1 MMVREWSCVVKRL
14 SNMDGLSGH
23 SSTDCFCQ
31 IFQQSPM
38 GIAIVDLD
46 YRVAKVNETLCRMV
60 GYTQEEIT
68 GKQFI
73 EITHPED
80 IDSDLQLADRV
91 FSGEIPYYKIEKRYI
106 KKNQEILWVKLTASV
121 IRDEHGVVLYGL
133 AIVEKIS
140 EFYPVASLERANKL
154 EQACPRLAFHLEN
167 SPLGVI
173 EWDNQSRVQF
183 WSQQAEK
190 IFGWKAEEVL
200 GKSWHEWK
208 FVVEEDTEKVQD
220 NAAGLRTGINP
231 KNVLY
236 NRNYTKEGHILDIE
250 WYNST
255 LFDESGQVISV
266 LSLALDITPRIKAE
280 ASLRESEERFRLLVE
295 SMNDIIFTLDNQQR
309 HTGIYGRALEQ
320 YGITPEIFL
329 GKTAREIL
337 GIDEGSI
344 HEAANEKALTGE
356 KTLYDWSISTHQGS
370 HYFQTL
376 LSPLRNEQGDILGIV
391 GVGRDMTEYK
401 QMDHASQE
409 RENLFRAIFE
419 QAAVGIAQLSL
430 SGQFIKVNQKFCDI
444 LGYSTAELST
454 KNYRDITASESHD
467 INRQFIQELWENKTR
482 YFSLEKKYIT
492 PNGSTVWG
500 DVTVSMIRS
509 LSGEPEYFLAVVQE
523 ISDRKRIEEALRK
536 SELKYQT
543 LFQILPIGI
552 SITDTEGNIIEAN
565 PASEKML
572 GVPTDQ
578 HISRSCHDSQWQI
591 LRRDRTPMPPCEFAS
606 VRALTE
612 NKVIENIE
620 MGFIKSKGNLCW
632 MSVTAAPIPLDGY
645 GVAIAYVDITQPQ
658 QAEEA
663 LLIAKARFQRL
674 LTSSTAIIYSC
685 EIYEPYKITFISE
698 NITFILGY
706 KIEEILGKNRFWQ
719 NHLHPDDR
727 FQREKKLTGISAEKS
742 QSYEYRFR
750 HKNGTYRWLYDELQ
764 VQKDLTGN
772 PLEIVGFCMD
782 ITERKEAE
790 QIQRQQSERERIIWL
805 LTQRIRQTLKLD
817 EVLNTTVNEVR
828 DFLDCDRVIIHSFQR
843 DFKGKVLVESLAP
856 GWTSTLDWE
865 ISEPWTIDKQFIWKY
880 ESGYLQ
886 KISDIY
892 AANLER
898 KYLQLIEIFQVRAI
912 LIVPILLK
920 IDMENV
926 EVEEYFLPSNSQL
939 NSPNSYLPRAEK
951 PGLQLWGFLI
961 AHQCSGAREWQ
972 KFEVDLLQQLADQL
986 AIALQQLQLYQKLKK
1001 ANKKLQKLADLDGL
1015 TQVPNRRK
1023 FDNYIHQEWRRML
1036 REKMPLSLILCDV
1049 DFFKLYNDT
1058 YGHQAGD
1065 ECLKKVAQAMQNTI
1079 KRPGDLVARYGGE
1092 EFAIIL
1098 PNTPMS
1104 GAFHIAEEIRAKIVC
1119 LHLSH
1124 EKSKVC
1130 DRVTVSLGVATI
1142 IPEPELTPQIL
1153 IATADFALY
1162 RAKDQGRN
1170 CVVFLNSPIT

>member
-1 MMVREWSCVVKRL
+1 
-14 SNMDGLSGH
+14 MDGLSRQ

-31 IFQQSPM
+31 LFEQSPM

-46 YRVAKVNETLCRMV
+46 YRIAKVNETLCRMV

-121 IRDEHGVVLYGL
+121 IREEHGVVLYGL
-133 AIVEKIS
+133 AIVEDIS
-140 EFYPVASLERANKL
+140 EFYPVASFQRANKL

-167 SPLGVI
+167 SPLAVI

-200 GKSWHEWK
+200 GKFWHEWK
-208 FVVEEDTEKVQD
+208 FVVEEDIEKVQD

-255 LFDESGQVISV
+255 LFDELGQVISV

-280 ASLRESEERFRLLVE
+280 TSLRESEERFRLLVE
-295 SMNDIIFTLDNQQR
+295 SMNDIIFTLDPQQR
-309 HTGIYGRALEQ
+309 HTGVYGNALEE
-320 YGITPEIFL
+320 YGLTPEFFQ

-337 GIDEGSI
+337 GIEAASI

-356 KTLYDWSISTHQGS
+356 KTLYDWSLSTHQGT

-376 LSPLRNEQGDILGIV
+376 LSPLRNEQGDIFGIV

-401 QMDHASQE
+401 QMDHALQE

-419 QAAVGIAQLSL
+419 QAAVGIAQLSI

-454 KNYRDITASESHD
+454 KNYRDITAAESQD
-467 INRQFIQELWENKTR
+467 ISRQFIKELWENKTR

-492 PNGSTVWG
+492 PHGSNVWG
-500 DVTVSMIRS
+500 HVTVSMIRS
-509 LSGEPEYFLAVVQE
+509 LSGEPEYFLAVLQE
-523 ISDRKRIEEALRK
+523 ISDRKKIEEALRA
-536 SELKYQT
+536 SQLKYQT
-543 LFQILPIGI
+543 LFQILPLGI
-552 SITDTEGNIIEAN
+552 SISDTEGNIIEAN
-565 PASEKML
+565 PASEKIL
-572 GVPTDQ
+572 DVPTDQ
-578 HISRSCHDSQWQI
+578 HISRSCQDSQWQI
-591 LRRDRTPMPPCEFAS
+591 LRRDRTPMPPSEFAG
-606 VRALTE
+606 VRALRE
-612 NKVIENIE
+612 NKVIENME
-620 MGFIKSKGNLCW
+620 MGLIKSQGNLCW
-632 MSVTAAPIPLDGY
+632 MSVTAAPIPLEGY
-645 GVAIAYVDITQPQ
+645 GVAIAYVDITQRQ

-663 LLIAKARFQRL
+663 LLIAQARFQRL
-674 LTSSTAIIYSC
+674 LTSSPAIIYSC
-685 EIYEPYKITFISE
+685 DIYEHHNLTFISE
-698 NITFILGY
+698 NITVILGY
-706 KIEEILGKNRFWQ
+706 KIEEILTQYRFWQ

-727 FQREKKLTGISAEKS
+727 FLREKKLTDILAENS

-790 QIQRQQSERERIIWL
+790 KIQLQQSERERIIWL
-805 LTQRIRQTLKLD
+805 LTQRIRQTLKLE
-817 EVLNTTVNEVR
+817 EVLNTTVKEVR
-828 DFLDCDRVIIHSFQR
+828 DFLECDRVIIHCFQR
-843 DFKGKVLVESLAP
+843 EFQGKVLVESLAP

-865 ISEPWTIDKQFIWKY
+865 INEPWTIDKEFIWKY

-892 AANLER
+892 GANLEK
-898 KYLQLIEIFQVRAI
+898 KYLQLLENFQVRAS

-920 IDMENV
+920 IDTENV
-926 EVEEYFLPSNSQL
+926 EIEEYFLPSNYQSIT
-939 NSPNSYLPRAEK
+939 PNFTLPSAEK

-972 KFEVDLLQQLADQL
+972 PFEVDLLQQLADQL
-986 AIALQQLQLYQKLKK
+986 AIAIQQLQLYQKLKL

-1023 FDNYIHQEWRRML
+1023 FDNYISQEWRRML

-1104 GAFHIAEEIRAKIVC
+1104 GAFHIAEEIRANIVC
-1119 LHLSH
+1119 LDIDH
-1124 EKSKVC
+1124 EKSQVC
-1130 DRVTVSLGVATI
+1130 DRVTVSLGIASL
-1142 IPEPELTPQIL
+1142 IPEPELTPEML
-1153 IATADFALY
+1153 IATADLALY
-1162 RAKDQGRN
+1162 RAKEQGRN
-1170 CVVFLNSPIT
+1170 CVVFLNSPIP

>member
-1 MMVREWSCVVKRL
+1 
-14 SNMDGLSGH
+14 MDGLSRQ

-133 AIVEKIS
+133 AIVEDIS
-140 EFYPVASLERANKL
+140 EFYPVASLQRANKL

-167 SPLGVI
+167 SPLAVI

-200 GKSWHEWK
+200 GKFWHEWQ
-208 FVVEEDTEKVQD
+208 FVVEEDTEKVAE
-220 NAAGLRTGINP
+220 NATGLRTGINP

-236 NRNYTKEGHILDIE
+236 NRNYTKDGHILDIE

-266 LSLALDITPRIKAE
+266 LSLALDITPRVKAE
-280 ASLRESEERFRLLVE
+280 TSLRESEERFRLLVE
-295 SMNDIIFTLDNQQR
+295 SMNDIIFTLDPQQR
-309 HTGIYGRALEQ
+309 HTGVYGNALEE
-320 YGITPEIFL
+320 YGLTPEFFQ

-337 GIDEGSI
+337 GIEAASI

-356 KTLYDWSISTHQGS
+356 KTLYDWSISNNQGT

-376 LSPLRNEQGDILGIV
+376 LSPLRNEQGDIFGLV

-401 QMDHASQE
+401 QIESALQE

-444 LGYSTAELST
+444 LGYSTTEIYT
-454 KNYRDITASESHD
+454 KNYRDITASESQD
-467 INRQFIQELWENKTR
+467 ISRQFIQELWQNKTR

-500 DVTVSMIRS
+500 NVTVSMIRS
-509 LSGEPEYFLAVVQE
+509 LSGEPEYFLAVLQE
-523 ISDRKRIEEALRK
+523 ISDRKKIEEALRA
-536 SELKYQT
+536 SQLKYQT
-543 LFQILPIGI
+543 LFQILPLGI
-552 SITDTEGNIIEAN
+552 SISDTEGNIIEAN
-565 PASEKML
+565 PASEKIL
-572 GVPTDQ
+572 DVPTDQ
-578 HISRSCHDSQWQI
+578 HISRSCQDSQWQI
-591 LRRDRTPMPPCEFAS
+591 LRRDRTPMPPSEFAG
-606 VRALTE
+606 VRALRE
-612 NKVIENIE
+612 NKVIENME
-620 MGFIKSKGNLCW
+620 MGFIKSQGNLCW
-632 MSVTAAPIPLDGY
+632 MSVTAAPIPLEGY
-645 GVAIAYVDITQPQ
+645 GVAIAYVDITERQ
-658 QAEEA
+658 QAQEA
-663 LLIAKARFQRL
+663 LLIAQARFQRL
-674 LTSSTAIIYSC
+674 LTSSPAIIYSC
-685 EIYEPYKITFISE
+685 DIYDPYQITFVSE
-698 NITFILGY
+698 NITVILGY
-706 KIEEILGKNRFWQ
+706 KIEEILTQDRFWQ

-727 FQREKKLTGISAEKS
+727 CPHAKKLTHILADNS

-764 VQKDLTGN
+764 VQKDLSGN
-772 PLEIVGFCMD
+772 PLELVGFCMD
-782 ITERKEAE
+782 ITERKESE

-805 LTQRIRQTLKLD
+805 LTQRIRQTLKLE
-817 EVLNTTVNEVR
+817 EVLNTTVKEVR
-828 DFLDCDRVIIHSFQR
+828 DFLQCDRVIIHCFQR
-843 DFKGKVLVESLAP
+843 DFQGKILVESLTP

-865 ISEPWTIDKQFIWKY
+865 ISHPWTIDKEFIWKY

-892 AANLER
+892 AANLDR
-898 KYLQLIEIFQVRAI
+898 KYLQLLEVFQVRAS

-920 IDMENV
+920 VDPENV
-926 EVEEYFLPSNSQL
+926 EIEEYFLPRNYQSIT
-939 NSPNSYLPRAEK
+939 PNFTLPSAEK

-961 AHQCSGAREWQ
+961 AHQCSSTREWQ
-972 KFEVDLLQQLADQL
+972 QFEVDLLQQLADQL
-986 AIALQQLQLYQKLKK
+986 AIAIQQLQLYQKLKL

-1023 FDNYIHQEWRRML
+1023 FDNYINQEWRRML

-1065 ECLKKVAQAMQNTI
+1065 ECLKKVAQSMQNTI

-1119 LHLSH
+1119 LHLDH
-1124 EKSKVC
+1124 EKSKVS
-1130 DRVTVSLGVATI
+1130 DRVTVSLGVTSL
-1142 IPEPELTPQIL
+1142 IPEPEFTPEML
-1153 IATADFALY
+1153 IATADLALY
-1162 RAKDQGRN
+1162 RAKEQGRN

>member
-1 MMVREWSCVVKRL
+1 
-14 SNMDGLSGH
+14 MDGLSRQ

-133 AIVEKIS
+133 AIVEDIS
-140 EFYPVASLERANKL
+140 EFYPVTSLQRANKF

-190 IFGWKAEEVL
+190 ILGWKAEEVL
-200 GKSWHEWK
+200 GKSWHEWQ
-208 FVVEEDTEKVQD
+208 FVVEEDTEKVQE
-220 NAAGLRTGINP
+220 NATGLQTGINP

-236 NRNYTKEGHILDIE
+236 NRNYTKDGQILDIE

-295 SMNDIIFTLDNQQR
+295 SMNDIIFTLDIQQR
-309 HTGIYGRALEQ
+309 HTGIYGNALEE
-320 YGITPEIFL
+320 YGLTPEIFQ

-337 GIDEGSI
+337 GIELASI
-344 HEAANEKALTGE
+344 HEAANEKALKGE
-356 KTLYDWSISTHQGS
+356 KTLYDWSLSTNQGT

-376 LSPLRNEQGDILGIV
+376 LSPLRNEKGDILGIV

-401 QMDHASQE
+401 QLDHALQE

-454 KNYRDITASESHD
+454 KNYRDITASESQD
-467 INRQFIQELWENKTR
+467 ISRQFIQELWEKKTR

-492 PNGSTVWG
+492 PNGSKVWG
-500 DVTVSMIRS
+500 HVTVSMIRS
-509 LSGEPEYFLAVVQE
+509 LSGEPEYFLAVLQE
-523 ISDRKRIEEALRK
+523 ISDRKKIEEDLRA
-536 SELKYQT
+536 SQLKYQT

-552 SITDTEGNIIEAN
+552 SITDTEGNIMEAN

-578 HISRSCHDSQWQI
+578 HISRNCHDSQWQI
-591 LRRDRTPMPPCEFAS
+591 LRRDRTPMPPSEFAG
-606 VRALTE
+606 VRALRE
-612 NKVIENIE
+612 NKVIENME
-620 MGFIKSKGNLCW
+620 MGFIKSQGNLCW
-632 MSVTAAPIPLDGY
+632 MSVTAAPIPLEGY

-663 LLIAKARFQRL
+663 LLIAQARFQRL

-685 EIYEPYKITFISE
+685 DIYDPYQITFISE
-698 NITFILGY
+698 NITVILGY
-706 KIEEILGKNRFWQ
+706 KIEEILTQERFWQ

-727 FQREKKLTGISAEKS
+727 RPRGKKLTQILADNS
-742 QSYEYRFR
+742 QNYEYRFR

-805 LTQRIRQTLKLD
+805 LTQRIRQTLKLE
-817 EVLNTTVNEVR
+817 EVLNTTVKEVR
-828 DFLDCDRVIIHSFQR
+828 DFLQCDRVIIHCFQR
-843 DFKGKVLVESLAP
+843 DFQGKILVESLAP
-856 GWTSTLDWE
+856 GWKSTLDWE
-865 ISEPWTIDKQFIWKY
+865 ISQPWTIDKEFIWKY

-892 AANLER
+892 AANLEI
-898 KYLQLIEIFQVRAI
+898 KYLQLLELFQVRAS

-920 IDMENV
+920 VDPENV
-926 EVEEYFLPSNSQL
+926 EIEEYFLPRNYQSIA
-939 NSPNSYLPRAEK
+939 PNFTLPSAEK

-961 AHQCSGAREWQ
+961 AHQCSSAREWQ
-972 KFEVDLLQQLADQL
+972 QFEVDLLQQLADQL
-986 AIALQQLQLYQKLKK
+986 AIAIQQLQLYQKLKI

-1119 LHLSH
+1119 LHLDH

-1142 IPEPELTPQIL
+1142 IPEPEFTPEML

-1162 RAKDQGRN
+1162 RAKEQGRN